1 MKISDFMSE
10 DLVLLDLFSEKKKSA
25 IKELLAPVIKKGVA
39 SSEDALTKAI
49 LKRESLGS
57 TAIGNGIAIPHAKSN
72 SVAEKAIVFG
82 RSKKGVDF
90 DSIDGKAVNIFFMII
105 SPDQDAGAHLKMLAR
120 ISRLLQDSD
129 FKESLMSL
137 STPREIINYIKSKE
151 I

>member
-10 DLVLLDLFSEKKKSA
+10 DLVLLGLFSDKKNPA
-25 IKELLAPVIKKGVA
+25 IKELLNPIIKKGIA
-39 SSEDALTKAI
+39 SSEDALNKAI

-72 SVAEKAIVFG
+72 SVMQKAIVFG

-90 DSIDGKAVNIFFMII
+90 DSIDGKAVNIFFMIV
-105 SPDQDAGAHLKMLAR
+105 SPEEDAGAHLKMLAR

-129 FKESLMSL
+129 FKDSLMSL
-137 STPREIINYIKSKE
+137 STPREIISYIKSKE